1 MNIFL
6 RFFEIIPRLGWL
18 VMTPVFLALTGR
30 GMGMRL
36 GSAFRCGLRV
46 TGALFGLNL
55 MVNSL
60 GSSLSGL
67 TSDIAAAHNLAMDVT
82 DVGWGASSAIASAST
97 IASWMIPLYLAVN
110 WVMFLTRSTRTVNL
124 DLWNL
129 WHVTFMGAMVERL
142 TDSLAYGMVATA
154 ALSVVLL
161 VFSDRCGWRLARQ
174 CQLTGVSIAGGFG
187 TAAIPFALGTEY
199 LLNCIPGRPRLVLDR
214 STEPREVLASPAAWS
229 VALGVLLGVL
239 AGRDGYAIAQ
249 QAVTFGAIAFLAP
262 YLGQALSTSFLP
274 FSEAITVFSKEKLQL
289 KGNIYLGLS
298 PTCTLGS
305 GTVIVVTL
313 MVAPIITLMAGSIPG
328 NRMMLQGDIV
338 MLPYIIAVVVM
349 VCRGDLVRSLLAG
362 VLASS
367 LMLWCSSSLSELF
380 TIAAVTA
387 NAPAYETL
395 GTIANFSNGG
405 NPLVWLAVQAGSYGF
420 AGMALL
426 VVAAVT
432 LAVWNHNRITS
443 GADVAAQKKR
453 VRRRGP
459 AEAAAEGQPQAAEP
473 PADSAAPAAAEP
485 QAAQSGEEAP
495 K

>member
-1 MNIFL
+1 M
-6 RFFEIIPRLGWL
+6 
-18 VMTPVFLALTGR
+18 
-30 GMGMRL
+30 
-36 GSAFRCGLRV
+36 
-46 TGALFGLNL
+46 
-55 MVNSL
+55 
-60 GSSLSGL
+60 
-67 TSDIAAAHNLAMDVT
+67 
-82 DVGWGASSAIASAST
+82 
-97 IASWMIPLYLAVN
+97 
-110 WVMFLTRSTRTVNL
+110 
-124 DLWNL
+124 
-129 WHVTFMGAMVERL
+129 
-142 TDSLAYGMVATA
+142 
-154 ALSVVLL
+154 
-161 VFSDRCGWRLARQ
+161 
-174 CQLTGVSIAGGFG
+174 
-187 TAAIPFALGTEY
+187 
-199 LLNCIPGRPRLVLDR
+199 
-214 STEPREVLASPAAWS
+214 
-229 VALGVLLGVL
+229 
-239 AGRDGYAIAQ
+239 
-249 QAVTFGAIAFLAP
+249 
-262 YLGQALSTSFLP
+262 
-274 FSEAITVFSKEKLQL
+274 
-289 KGNIYLGLS
+289 
-298 PTCTLGS
+298 
-305 GTVIVVTL
+305 IVVTL
-313 MVAPIITLMAGSIPG
+313 MVAPIIMLMAGSIPG

-338 MLPYIIAVVVM
+338 MLPYIIAVVM